1 MVRRQTLDQDSPS
14 LAGGT
19 WPYMALLQSWHR
31 LHPQLSSG
39 PSENPLLLVLSA
51 VDREPASLP
60 FAKKLH
66 RNVRHTQTKLT
77 DLTTTTKNNNLY
89 PSPNL
94 MLIFLLFSASVV
106 SVSLRPGELQHTRLP
121 CPSPS
126 PGVCSNSCPSSPSS
140 SVVPFSSGPQ
150 SFPASGSLP
159 MSRFLVGWHHRL
171 HGHEFEQ
178 TPGDG
183 EGQGSLACCM
193 WGHKES
199 DTTERLNNHNL
210 MCVFTAAVL
219 CSF

>member
-1 MVRRQTLDQDSPS
+1 MASRLTFTAPRVAASALSTVDVPFTPSLRARSTRELMVRRQTLDQDSPS

-140 SVVPFSSGPQ
+140 SVVPFSSCPQ
-150 SFPASGSLP
+150 SFPDSGSFP
-159 MSRFLVGWHHRL
+159 MSWLF
-171 HGHEFEQ
+171 
-178 TPGDG
+178 
-183 EGQGSLACCM
+183 A
-193 WGHKES
+193 
-199 DTTERLNNHNL
+199 
-210 MCVFTAAVL
+210 
-219 CSF
+219 